1 MAFHNDNKFIPKYV
15 PNNLKWYERDDLDT
29 WYLQNKCNDVLMDT
43 DEHFK
48 ETNIVNFDIIKN
60 KKLEEE
66 KLKQYQTIDHDEI
79 MKYSAQLP
87 EQICSSIFRNSRRKD
102 MHISKETVNEH
113 FNKNKIVNAGVG
125 RGRFLKKIRDD
136 IYRDSW

>member
-1 MAFHNDNKFIPKYV
+1 MALRNDNKFIPKYV
-15 PNNLKWYERDDLDT
+15 PNNLKWCERDGLDT
-29 WYLQNKCNDVLMDT
+29 WYLQNKCNVFLIDT

-79 MKYSAQLP
+79 MKYPAQLP
-87 EQICSSIFRNSRRKD
+87 EQICSSIFRNSKRKD

-113 FNKNKIVNAGVG
+113 FNKNKTVNAGVG
-125 RGRFLKKIRDD
+125 RGRFLKKSEMILF
-136 IYRDSW
+136 

>member
-1 MAFHNDNKFIPKYV
+1 MDFHNGNKFIPKNA
-15 PNNLKWYERDDLDT
+15 PNNLKWYKRDDLDT
-29 WYLQNKCNDVLMDT
+29 WYLQNKCNDFLMDT

-48 ETNIVNFDIIKN
+48 ETKVVNFDITKN

-79 MKYSAQLP
+79 MKYPAQLHQ
-87 EQICSSIFRNSRRKD
+87 QICSLIFRNSKRKD

-113 FNKNKIVNAGVG
+113 FNKNKTVNAGVG
-125 RGRFLKKIRDD
+125 RGRFLKKSEMILF
-136 IYRDSW
+136 

>member
-15 PNNLKWYERDDLDT
+15 PNNLKWYKRGGLET
-29 WYLQNKCNDVLMDT
+29 WYLHNKCNDFLMDT

-48 ETNIVNFDIIKN
+48 ETNIVNFDIIKD

-79 MKYSAQLP
+79 MKYPAQLREP
-87 EQICSSIFRNSRRKD
+87 ICSSIFRNSKRKD
-102 MHISKETVNEH
+102 MHISKET
-113 FNKNKIVNAGVG
+113 VNAGVG

-136 IYRDSW
+136 MHRDSW